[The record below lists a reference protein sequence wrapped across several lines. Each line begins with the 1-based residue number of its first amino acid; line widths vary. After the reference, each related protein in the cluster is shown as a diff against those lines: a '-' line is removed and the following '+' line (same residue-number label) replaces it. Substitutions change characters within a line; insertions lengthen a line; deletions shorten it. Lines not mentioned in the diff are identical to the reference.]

1 MHSFPTS
8 SPPSAPPFT
17 KQTLEITHSYI
28 SPFLSAHALITP
40 HIHRTPVLTSTTLS
54 ALASTPTTPITL
66 LFKAENLQKIGAF
79 KIRGAT
85 HAIARLS
92 DEQLRNGVVTHSSG
106 NHAQALALA
115 ARTASQTRGFPI
127 PAYIIMPHISTPS
140 KIAATRS
147 YGGILTFSGPT
158 STEREAATAEVQAR
172 TGAAYIPPYDHGDII
187 LGQGTMAL
195 ELQAQAAELGYPL
208 DAIVAPC
215 GGGGMLSGVA
225 IACEG
230 TGVRVYGAEPRE
242 GADDAARGLE
252 EGRRV
257 EKVGLVKGVFTVGEE
272 EILGAMGLVVERMKV
287 LVEPSGAVPVA
298 VVLGGEGW
306 KEEVERWAAEEGE
319 EARARRGGRGYNV
332 GVVLSGGNTTI
343 EKIVEL
349 FGKKKE

>member
-1 MHSFPTS
+1 MSTEA
-8 SPPSAPPFT
+8 APAPA
-17 KQTLEITHSYI
+17 
-28 SPFLSAHALITP
+28 PA

-66 LFKAENLQKIGAF
+66 LFKAENLQKI
-79 KIRGAT
+79 
-85 HAIARLS
+85 
-92 DEQLRNGVVTHSSG
+92 G

-257 EKVGLVKGVFTVGEE
+257 EKVVSRTVADGLRTPLGVLNWGVVSDKGLVKGVFTVGEE
-272 EILGAMGLVVERMKV
+272 EILSAMGLVVERMKV